1 MPEEMHHLI
10 IGRYKKAKSNDTGGS
25 SLCVFFSLVFCLLL
39 LQGCGVKGNEASGTG
54 VYFDTVVDIRV
65 CGDDADTFFLQ
76 DGFVIGCNRCVTETD
91 ADAALLD

>member
-1 MPEEMHHLI
+1 MEQIPDAPWIRDAELNGYPSPEP
-10 IGRYKKAKSNDTGGS
+10 
-25 SLCVFFSLVFCLLL
+25 
-39 LQGCGVKGNEASGTG
+39 VKCP
-54 VYFDTVVDIRV
+54 I